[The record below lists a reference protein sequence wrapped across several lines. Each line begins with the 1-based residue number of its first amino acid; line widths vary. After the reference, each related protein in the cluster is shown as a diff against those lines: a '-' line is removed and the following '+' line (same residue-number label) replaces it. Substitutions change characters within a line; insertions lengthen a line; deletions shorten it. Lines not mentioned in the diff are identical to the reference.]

1 MRHIAALSET
11 EAEHEGR
18 QAADRQTLTGANPR
32 QFAVLFF
39 EAAED
44 GRISSK
50 NLVKSSPKVGGS
62 RKAER
67 QYSIKIK

>member
-1 MRHIAALSET
+1 MRHKAAQSQT

-18 QAADRQTLTGANPR
+18 QAADRRTLTGVGPR
-32 QFAVLFF
+32 QFAVLFY
-39 EAAED
+39 EAAQD
-44 GRISSK
+44 GRDSSK
-50 NLVKSSPKVGGS
+50 KLVKGSQKVGSS